1 MNARPIP
8 TLTPTLA
15 PTLTRFLARTLALT
29 LVFAGALGCDKNH
42 LSVSPTGVGNA
53 PVCSGHP
60 DWRTSPY
67 VLPYP
72 VGVSYTVL
80 TGNCT
85 PGHQGPNRYG
95 YDFTMPIGSPIVAM
109 RGGTVIYVKESNF
122 DSDHVNGTSNHLVID
137 HGDGTYSTYFH
148 MTHDGIV
155 VEVGDAVRQGELVA
169 YSGASGTGPEHT
181 HVHVKDCVELEVFC
195 ESIPFTF
202 SNTRPNP
209 NGLQV
214 GESYEALPYD
224 MTGGSSSP
232 ALSTGAPVLGGGALL
247 PETGAPTPSNAGAGT
262 PGRWPAG
269 RRPAPG
275 RPR

>member
-1 MNARPIP
+1 MSPR
-8 TLTPTLA
+8 TSLA
-15 PTLTRFLARTLALT
+15 PNPSLILVSILALT
-29 LVFAGALGCDKNH
+29 TTLACNDGI
-42 LSVSPTGVGNA
+42 SVSPTGIGNA
-53 PVCSGHP
+53 PVCSGYP
-60 DWRTSPY
+60 DWQSSPY

-72 VGVSYTVL
+72 VGVSYPVM

-95 YDFTMPIGSPIVAM
+95 YDFSMPIGSPIVAM

-122 DSDHVNGTSNHLVID
+122 DSDHVNGTSNHLVVD

-155 VEVGDAVRQGELVA
+155 VEVGDVVRQGQLVA

-181 HVHVKDCVELEVFC
+181 HVHIKDCVEFEVFC

-209 NGLQV
+209 NGLQL

-232 ALSTGAPVLGGGALL
+232 ALSTGAPVLGGRSLL
-247 PETGAPTPSNAGAGT
+247 RDSGVNATPRGG
-262 PGRWPAG
+262 PP
-269 RRPAPG
+269 PG
-275 RPR
+275 RPGPPGAREPGRRGQS

>member
-1 MNARPIP
+1 
-8 TLTPTLA
+8 
-15 PTLTRFLARTLALT
+15 LALT
-29 LVFAGALGCDKNH
+29 TTLACNDGI
-42 LSVSPTGVGNA
+42 SVSPTGIGNA
-53 PVCSGHP
+53 PVCSGYP
-60 DWRTSPY
+60 DWQSSPY

-72 VGVSYTVL
+72 VGVSYPVM

-95 YDFTMPIGSPIVAM
+95 YDFSMPIGSPIVAM

-122 DSDHVNGTSNHLVID
+122 DSDHVNGTSNHLVVD

-155 VEVGDAVRQGELVA
+155 VEVGDVVRQGQLVA

-181 HVHVKDCVELEVFC
+181 HVHIKDCVEFEVFC

-209 NGLQV
+209 NGLQL

-232 ALSTGAPVLGGGALL
+232 ALSTGAPVLGGRSLL
-247 PETGAPTPSNAGAGT
+247 RDSGVNATPRGG
-262 PGRWPAG
+262 PP
-269 RRPAPG
+269 PG
-275 RPR
+275 RPGPPGAREPGRRGQS